1 MRLIETVLKNT
12 GLCGFSQ
19 RKVRRLSDR
28 REKPSLEELLR
39 EQNKITISPNPAD
52 QYVQLTYDL
61 LFSKQETK
69 MNIYDQLGRKV
80 TTYTIGVN
88 QRGVEILD
96 TRKLVGGLYIAEIVQ
111 NGKQISSEKF
121 IVQH

>member
-1 MRLIETVLKNT
+1 M
-12 GLCGFSQ
+12 
-19 RKVRRLSDR
+19 
-28 REKPSLEELLR
+28 EELLR

-52 QYVQLTYDL
+52 HYIQLTYDL
-61 LFSKQETK
+61 LFSKEETV

-88 QRGVEILD
+88 QQGGEILD
-96 TRKLVGGLYIAEIVQ
+96 TRKLVGGLYIVEIVQ
-111 NGKQISSEKF
+111 SGKQLSSEKF